1 MHFMKRDRLLRGMAR
16 ALSLSF
22 ASACMVSLVGQA
34 SGCGSSLPPG
44 PLSDVVRYE
53 EGPPTAAPTTS
64 GAFDDDLSGGF
75 FFGTKCATIRVR
87 PRPYNAGTNA
97 SITPPAASIER
108 AADELP

>member
-1 MHFMKRDRLLRGMAR
+1 
-16 ALSLSF
+16 
-22 ASACMVSLVGQA
+22 MVSLVGQA

-64 GAFDDDLSGGF
+64 GRFDDDLGGGF

-87 PRPYNAGTNA
+87 PLVPATKA
-97 SITPPAASIER
+97 PISPPAASIER
-108 AADELP
+108 AADELD